1 MSARGCWLTS
11 AAALVVVAAIFFG
24 FQQHLRVQVTEEFL
38 QPQVVSPVEGGVVN
52 TVLVGV
58 TWMESGWC
66 YGQFKVNATES
77 PSQVRVGPVISRS
90 YSRGACAGLGTVNNM
105 VWTSLTLASA
115 LGTRN
120 VVRDSDGIVLPVVSP
135 GMAASIACKDAI
147 ASKADLPADLSV
159 VFNQVALPTV
169 NAVQANRSGESDPS
183 ARLFAKAGLFVASGA
198 SVALI
203 VPPEW
208 LGRLTIG
215 WDNSGK
221 RRTHLFVSGC
231 KATGSQKRWLVFAG
245 GFWVG
250 EPACVPLLV
259 RSGAQEQKVQI
270 GVGAACPGQVGPP
283 PGD

>member
-1 MSARGCWLTS
+1 
-11 AAALVVVAAIFFG
+11 
-24 FQQHLRVQVTEEFL
+24 
-38 QPQVVSPVEGGVVN
+38 
-52 TVLVGV
+52 
-58 TWMESGWC
+58 
-66 YGQFKVNATES
+66 
-77 PSQVRVGPVISRS
+77 
-90 YSRGACAGLGTVNNM
+90 M

-147 ASKADLPADLSV
+147 ASKADPPADLSV

-208 LGRLTIG
+208 LGRVTIG
-215 WDNSGK
+215 WDNSGM
-221 RRTHLFVSGC
+221 RTTHLFVSRC
-231 KATGSQKRWLVFAG
+231 KTTGSQKRWLVFAG

-270 GVGAACPGQVGPP
+270 GVGAACPGQVAPP